1 MDIWTESM
9 GFGPK
14 RRYNRVLLDLKLSLN
29 VNLNYIIILFELAWE
44 LELDFEFGF
53 NLNFAHN
60 VILLK
65 PFDEL
70 KLIAV
75 LSNFPCNLSTD
86 CKSSLC

>member
-1 MDIWTESM
+1 MKGLDT
-9 GFGPK
+9 G
-14 RRYNRVLLDLKLSLN
+14 NRFFCAASPSEGISF
-29 VNLNYIIILFELAWE
+29 VNK
-44 LELDFEFGF
+44 FGF